1 MNRKNEEI
9 FPEFEYIDQNYGKI
23 RQSSVFSCNNNLA
36 YNDFMQHFI
45 MSSIKL
51 LNCNFSKQK
60 REQFHNQEGW
70 STPIFRS
77 LSVPEHANVKTRML
91 FGTMQVYTVC
101 VSTLPTYY
109 QRLIAIV
116 VKRRVIIIG
125 NQVIM
130 VIRSIVPPVI

>member
-1 MNRKNEEI
+1 MFFHSYFDGHLFLLLTTCVEIAISMNRKNEEI

-60 REQFHNQEGW
+60 RE
-70 STPIFRS
+70 
-77 LSVPEHANVKTRML
+77 
-91 FGTMQVYTVC
+91 
-101 VSTLPTYY
+101 
-109 QRLIAIV
+109 
-116 VKRRVIIIG
+116 
-125 NQVIM
+125 
-130 VIRSIVPPVI
+130 